1 MSSSPDKRRND
12 IALVVTIVAGL
23 LIGFLIKKV
32 HIGLLIG
39 IKFIT
44 DVILIN
50 VIVSH
55 LINYK
60 LSDSTVA
67 K

>member
-39 IKFIT
+39 IGLGLMTSIMLKRR
-44 DVILIN
+44 
-50 VIVSH
+50 S
-55 LINYK
+55 K
-60 LSDSTVA
+60 
-67 K
+67 